1 MKKFLSILKIAA
13 LILWQ
18 LPQILVALVMIPFLG
33 KMTYIKKINDAWVFS
48 CKNMRGAISLGC
60 FIFLSEISAK
70 KEATIQHEAGHVKQ
84 SHMLGWLYLFVIG
97 IPSICWAAFGSSDK
111 CYYSFY
117 TERWANKL
125 GGVKVAYTPSG
136 KCFTYLP

>member
-1 MKKFLSILKIAA
+1 MKKIFSILKTVA

-18 LPQILVALVMIPFLG
+18 LPQILVALVMMPFLG
-33 KMTYIKKINDAWVFS
+33 KMTFIRKINDAWVFS
-48 CKNMRGAISLGC
+48 CENMSGGISLGC
-60 FIFLSEISAK
+60 FIFLSPYSAK
-70 KEATIQHEAGHVKQ
+70 KETTIRHEGGHVKQ

-97 IPSICWAAFGSSDK
+97 IPSICWAAFGSNDK

-125 GGVKVAYTPSG
+125 GGVKVKQSANG
-136 KCFTYLP
+136 KRTTYIP